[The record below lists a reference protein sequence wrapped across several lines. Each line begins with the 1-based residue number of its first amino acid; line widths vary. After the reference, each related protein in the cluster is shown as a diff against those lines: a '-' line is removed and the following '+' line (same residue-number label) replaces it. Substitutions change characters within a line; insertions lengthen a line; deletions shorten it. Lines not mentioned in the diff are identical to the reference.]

1 MKIVEKYENRLL
13 MNLKQF
19 EKTLKKINETPEY
32 VVQNRIQSKTN
43 IFYQNIKKINVGGK
57 DIFILSN
64 YDNTKFRF
72 VLECPA
78 TVLKFSN
85 EINYFG

>member
-1 MKIVEKYENRLL
+1 
-13 MNLKQF
+13 MNLKDF
-19 EKTLKKINETPEY
+19 EKTLKKIDETPEY
-32 VVQNRIQSKTN
+32 VVQNRIQSQTN
-43 IFYQNIKKINVGGK
+43 IFYQNIKKVNVAGK

-72 VLECPA
+72 VIKCPG
-78 TVLKFSN
+78 TILKFSN

>member
-1 MKIVEKYENRLL
+1 MKLR
-13 MNLKQF
+13 QF
-19 EKTLKKINETPEY
+19 EKSLKKLNETPEY
-32 VVQNRIQSKTN
+32 VVQSRIQSQTN
-43 IFYQNIKKINVGGK
+43 IFYQNIKKVNVNGK

-85 EINYFG
+85 EISYF

>member
-1 MKIVEKYENRLL
+1 

-19 EKTLKKINETPEY
+19 EKTLKKLDETPEY
-32 VVQNRIQSKTN
+32 VVQNRIQAQTN
-43 IFYQNIKKINVGGK
+43 IFYQNIKKVNVAQK
-57 DIFILSN
+57 NIFILSN

-72 VLECPA
+72 VLECPG

-85 EINYFG
+85 EISYF